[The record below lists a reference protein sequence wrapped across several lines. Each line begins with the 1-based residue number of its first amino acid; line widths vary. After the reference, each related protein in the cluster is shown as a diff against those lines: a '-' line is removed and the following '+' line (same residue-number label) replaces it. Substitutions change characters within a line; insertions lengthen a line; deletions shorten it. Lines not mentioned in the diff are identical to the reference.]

1 MAASN
6 TQPASNAQPTPNRV
20 TSFIKKYPRTTG
32 IIGNIAFGAAQ
43 NALERKFGLNDG
55 YIDRYYEHSSGHPI
69 LGEIGS
75 EIGLELLNPAVS
87 AGLIGT
93 SALGTGLK
101 YINKK
106 AGGIEL
112 WGDGDLGQY
121 GELLEHPGRG
131 LKFALDNTVG
141 RLFHGGK
148 LAGRG
153 YTSDDDADVKFG
165 DSARLEEINENGGL
179 NDYYTIITNKYPEL
193 KAYFKPIDS
202 NKYLGLTMDQL
213 RYQAGGPNNE
223 LNPVSLIDYNIMT
236 DNGHYH
242 VRDMQR
248 FMTKSMGLDPSL
260 LGISGLLN
268 GNVGMDL
275 TPEFYKE
282 FVLSD
287 YYKGD
292 KNAELKRL
300 GFDPQKVY
308 AEQHAKGVDTTAKY
322 MKDTEQGIKQGK
334 WVSGNTNDPI
344 TSKYMSDWAAKK
356 QAIEQ
361 GKWIPGK
368 SDIQNGQ
375 LVNGDDSPTILKHEK
390 NTVESSQQPNV
401 HKNNATDSYLQYL
414 MYRDY
419 QKDKQRAESQKDM
432 GLIPLLLAAYGMAN
446 IVR

>member
-1 MAASN
+1 MANSANPS
-6 TQPASNAQPTPNRV
+6 QTPSGM
-20 TSFIKKYPRTTG
+20 TAFIKKYPRTSG
-32 IIGNIAFGAAQ
+32 IIGNVAFGAAQ
-43 NALERKFGLNDG
+43 NALERKLGLNDG
-55 YIDRYYEHSSGHPI
+55 FIDRYYENSSGHPI
-69 LGEIGS
+69 LGEVGS
-75 EIGLELLNPAVS
+75 EIGLGLLNPATG
-87 AGLIGT
+87 AGMMGASL
-93 SALGTGLK
+93 LGGGLK

-106 AGGIEL
+106 AGGIDL
-112 WGDGDLGQY
+112 YGDGDLGQY
-121 GELLEHPGRG
+121 GELMEHPGRG

-179 NDYYTIITNKYPEL
+179 NDYYTILTNKYPEL

-202 NKYLGLTMDQL
+202 SKYLGLTMDQL
-213 RYQAGGPNNE
+213 RYMAGGPNNE
-223 LNPVSLIDYNIMT
+223 LNPVSSIRHNTLTGGGKYNA
-236 DNGHYH
+236 
-242 VRDMQR
+242 RDMMH
-248 FMTKSMGLDPSL
+248 FMTSIGLDPSIV
-260 LGISGLLN
+260 GIGDLMN
-268 GNVGMDL
+268 GNVGVDL

-308 AEQHAKGVDTTAKY
+308 AEQHAKEAGQQQSIISKY
-322 MKDTEQGIKQGK
+322 VKDIEQGIK
-334 WVSGNTNDPI
+334 
-344 TSKYMSDWAAKK
+344 
-356 QAIEQ
+356 Q

-368 SDIQNGQ
+368 SDAQNGQ
-375 LVNGDDSPTILKHEK
+375 LADGDDSPIIEKHER

-401 HKNNATDSYLQYL
+401 HKNNATDQYLQYL

-432 GLIPLLLAAYGMAN
+432 GLIPLLLAAYGMAK
-446 IVR
+446 IGG

>member
-1 MAASN
+1 MANSANPS
-6 TQPASNAQPTPNRV
+6 QTPSGM
-20 TSFIKKYPRTTG
+20 TAFIKKYPRTSG
-32 IIGNIAFGAAQ
+32 IIGNVAFGAAQ
-43 NALERKFGLNDG
+43 SALERKLGLNDG
-55 YIDRYYEHSSGHPI
+55 FIDRYYENSSGHPI
-69 LGEIGS
+69 LGEVGS
-75 EIGLELLNPAVS
+75 DIGLGLLNPA
-87 AGLIGT
+87 AGAGMIG
-93 SALGTGLK
+93 SSLLGGGLK

-106 AGGIEL
+106 AGGIDL
-112 WGDGDLGQY
+112 YGDGDLGQY
-121 GELLEHPGRG
+121 GELMEHPGRA

-179 NDYYTIITNKYPEL
+179 NDYYTILTNKYPEL

-202 NKYLGLTMDQL
+202 SKYLGLTMDQL
-213 RYQAGGPNNE
+213 RYMAGGPNNE
-223 LNPVSLIDYNIMT
+223 LNPVSSIRSNILT
-236 DNGHYH
+236 GGGKYH
-242 VRDMQR
+242 ARDMIH
-248 FMTKSMGLDPSL
+248 FMTSIGLDPSVI
-260 LGISGLLN
+260 GIGELMN
-268 GNVGMDL
+268 GNVGVDL

-287 YYKGD
+287 YFKGD

-308 AEQHAKGVDTTAKY
+308 AEQHAKEAGQQQSIISKY
-322 MKDTEQGIKQGK
+322 VKDIEQGIK
-334 WVSGNTNDPI
+334 
-344 TSKYMSDWAAKK
+344 
-356 QAIEQ
+356 Q

-368 SDIQNGQ
+368 SDTQNGQ
-375 LVNGDDSPTILKHEK
+375 LADGDDSPTIEKHEK

-401 HKNNATDSYLQYL
+401 HKNNATDQYLQYL

-432 GLIPLLLAAYGMAN
+432 GLIPLLLAAYGMAK
-446 IVR
+446 IGG

>member
-1 MAASN
+1 MANSANPS
-6 TQPASNAQPTPNRV
+6 QTPSGI
-20 TSFIKKYPRTTG
+20 TAFIKKYPRTSG
-32 IIGNIAFGAAQ
+32 IIGNAAFGAAQ
-43 NALERKFGLNDG
+43 NALERKLGLNDG
-55 YIDRYYEHSSGHPI
+55 FIDRYYENSSGHPI
-69 LGEIGS
+69 LGEVGS
-75 EIGLELLNPAVS
+75 DIGLGLINPA
-87 AGLIGT
+87 AGAGMIGA
-93 SALGTGLK
+93 SALGGGLK

-112 WGDGDLGQY
+112 YGDGDLGQY
-121 GELLEHPGRG
+121 GELMEHPGRG

-153 YTSDDDADVKFG
+153 YKSDDDADVKFG

-179 NDYYTIITNKYPEL
+179 NDYYTILTNKYPEL

-202 NKYLGLTMDQL
+202 SKYLGLTMDQL
-213 RYQAGGPNNE
+213 RYMAGGPNNE
-223 LNPVSLIDYNIMT
+223 LNPVSSIRHNTLTGGGKYNA
-236 DNGHYH
+236 
-242 VRDMQR
+242 RDMMH
-248 FMTKSMGLDPSL
+248 FMTSIGLDPSIV
-260 LGISGLLN
+260 GIGDLMN
-268 GNVGMDL
+268 GNVGVDL

-287 YYKGD
+287 FYKGD

-308 AEQHAKGVDTTAKY
+308 AEQHAKEAGQQQQDN
-322 MKDTEQGIKQGK
+322 
-334 WVSGNTNDPI
+334 GNTEDSI
-344 TSKYMSDWAAKK
+344 TSKYMADWAAKK

-375 LVNGDDSPTILKHEK
+375 LVNGDDSPTIEKHEK
-390 NTVESSQQPNV
+390 NTVEESQQPNV
-401 HKNNATDSYLQYL
+401 HKNNATNQYLQYL

-432 GLIPLLLAAYGMAN
+432 GLIPLLLAAYGMAK
-446 IVR
+446 IGG

>member
-6 TQPASNAQPTPNRV
+6 TQPTPN
-20 TSFIKKYPRTTG
+20 TANPTTTTTPATTESFIKKYPRTTG

-55 YIDRYYEHSSGHPI
+55 FIDRYYENSSGHPI

-75 EIGLELLNPAVS
+75 EIGLGLLNSSAG
-87 AGLIGT
+87 AGLIGA
-93 SALGTGLK
+93 SALGSGLK

-106 AGGIEL
+106 AGGVDL
-112 WGDGDLGQY
+112 YGDGDLGQY
-121 GELLEHPGRG
+121 GELMEHPGRG

-165 DSARLEEINENGGL
+165 DSARLDEINENGGL
-179 NDYYTIITNKYPEL
+179 KDYYAYIPDQYKP
-193 KAYFKPIDS
+193 YFKSIDS
-202 NKYLGLTMDQL
+202 NKYLGLTMDQIRTGNVASEML
-213 RYQAGGPNNE
+213 TSILTGGGNYHASDM
-223 LNPVSLIDYNIMT
+223 LKFMGSKGIDPTI
-236 DNGHYH
+236 
-242 VRDMQR
+242 
-248 FMTKSMGLDPSL
+248 
-260 LGISGLLN
+260 LGIHGLEN
-268 GNVGMDL
+268 GSVGVDL
-275 TPEFYKE
+275 SPEFYKE

-308 AEQHAKGVDTTAKY
+308 AEQHAKGTDTTVKY
-322 MKDTEQGIKQGK
+322 VKDIEQGIKQGK
-334 WVSGNTNDPI
+334 WIS
-344 TSKYMSDWAAKK
+344 
-356 QAIEQ
+356 
-361 GKWIPGK
+361 GK

-375 LVNGDDSPTILKHEK
+375 LVNGDDSPTIEKHEK
-390 NTVESSQQPNV
+390 NTVENSQQPNV
-401 HKNNATDSYLQYL
+401 HKNNATDQYLQYL

-432 GLIPLLLAAYGMAN
+432 GLIPLLLAAYGMAK
-446 IVR
+446 IGG

>member
-1 MAASN
+1 MANSAN
-6 TQPASNAQPTPNRV
+6 PAQTPSGM
-20 TSFIKKYPRTTG
+20 TAFIKKYPRTSG
-32 IIGNIAFGAAQ
+32 IIGNVAFGAAQ
-43 NALERKFGLNDG
+43 NAFERKLGLNDG
-55 YIDRYYEHSSGHPI
+55 FIDRYYENSSGHPI
-69 LGEIGS
+69 LGEVGS
-75 EIGLELLNPAVS
+75 EIGLGLLNPATG
-87 AGLIGT
+87 AGMLGA
-93 SALGTGLK
+93 SALGGGLK

-106 AGGIEL
+106 AGGIDL
-112 WGDGDLGQY
+112 YGDGDLGQY
-121 GELLEHPGRG
+121 GELMEHPGRG

-141 RLFHGGK
+141 RLFHDGK

-153 YTSDDDADVKFG
+153 YKSNDDADVKFG
-165 DSARLEEINENGGL
+165 DSAKLEEINENGGL
-179 NDYYTIITNKYPEL
+179 NDYYTILTNKYPEL

-213 RYQAGGPNNE
+213 RYMAGGPNNE
-223 LNPVSLIDYNIMT
+223 LNPVSLIHYNIMT

-242 VRDMQR
+242 VSDVQH
-248 FMTKSMGLDPSL
+248 FMTSNGLDPSL
-260 LGISGLLN
+260 FGIGDLMN
-268 GNVGMDL
+268 GNVGVDL

-308 AEQHAKGVDTTAKY
+308 AEQHAKEAGQQQSIISKY
-322 MKDTEQGIKQGK
+322 VKDIEQGIK
-334 WVSGNTNDPI
+334 
-344 TSKYMSDWAAKK
+344 
-356 QAIEQ
+356 Q

-368 SDIQNGQ
+368 SDTQNGQ
-375 LVNGDDSPTILKHEK
+375 LADGDDSPTIEKHEK

-401 HKNNATDSYLQYL
+401 HKNNATDQYLQYL

-432 GLIPLLLAAYGMAN
+432 GLIPLLLAAYGMAK
-446 IVR
+446 IGG